1 MARCVFIHHL
11 SCSRTSDAADGIFG
25 SNQSNS
31 FFSRNHS
38 CLFWL
43 YVGRYVWLILHLFAV
58 RETHGGGE
66 EVYSQRYRAKA
77 TSRLNSLLQNLTIR
91 GSAEG
96 WMALPLIVMVILR
109 TLEVIADADAHS
121 IFVKF
126 DIIEGSFVDV

>member
-1 MARCVFIHHL
+1 MLFK
-11 SCSRTSDAADGIFG
+11 SRLFSDG
-25 SNQSNS
+25 
-31 FFSRNHS
+31 
-38 CLFWL
+38 
-43 YVGRYVWLILHLFAV
+43 Y
-58 RETHGGGE
+58 
-66 EVYSQRYRAKA
+66 KA